1 MNKKIIFIT
10 LSCFMVLILCGSAS
24 ATDLNNTTNITQNNH
39 VYINVSNDNG
49 VKYNVDY
56 DYYLNDPTQQ
66 GYNPN
71 GTNGTYYIKAEGGGL
86 NQLHICNSNSTSAMY
101 GQITVTNTT
110 SGTQSGVFY
119 ITTTGGRGLNDD
131 IILLLSVKGPI
142 SDNFNL
148 TIVSSGYTWIISVFG
163 ATQPPLPTNPQ
174 YVVGA
179 VNETF
184 TKSDFQYGPQPTR
197 PAPGGWQPLYSGQ
210 DTSDPSTAEYLMF
223 IDLYVGNLR
232 SGLAQAPIDNGAVKV
247 EYTLN
252 NMYTT
257 ASFNAYAWTG
267 ASFQGTGINW
277 CSPIINNANP
287 CVVTVNYAPETP
299 VANITADKTA
309 GSDSL
314 TVEFTDTSANYPT
327 SWTWNFGDGITSTE
341 QNPTHTYSAPGTY
354 TVTLTATNLA
364 GSDTVT
370 KTSYI
375 TVLDTIAPTV
385 STNLAGGNY
394 NTAQTVT
401 LTTTDASPTT
411 IYYTTDGTDPT
422 SSSTQYT
429 GPINID
435 TTTTLKFMAIDTAGN
450 QGTTQTETYNIDTT
464 APTVQ
469 ANPLGGNYN
478 TAQSVV
484 LTANDEN
491 PTTIYYTTD
500 GTEPTS
506 SNTQYTGPIN
516 IGTTTTLKFMAI
528 DIAGNQGTVQ
538 TETYNIKSD
547 VYVQITPSI
556 TNPQVGDQVTY
567 TFKLGN
573 NGPGDASNVVFTY
586 VLPEGVEY
594 TGANVDQGTVNY
606 DPTTRTLTWTI
617 ENVPGGTDPYLWL
630 NFNILNAGTFNI
642 QPTVTVDGYN
652 PGLINN
658 IGALQVNAATPNT
671 NTVNAATNTNTVQAG
686 TIPMQ
691 TTGAPLIGLILGILC
706 IGSGITLSR
715 KK

>member
-10 LSCFMVLILCGSAS
+10 LSCLMVLILCGSAS
-24 ATDLNNTTNITQNNH
+24 ATDPDNTTNITQNNH

-56 DYYLNDPTQQ
+56 DYYLNDPTYSQ
-66 GYNPN
+66 G
-71 GTNGTYYIKAEGGGL
+71 GSNGTYYIKAEGGGL
-86 NQLHICNSNSTSAMY
+86 NQLHICDSNSTSAMY

-119 ITTTGGRGLNDD
+119 ITTTGGRGTNDD

-184 TKSDFQYGPQPTR
+184 TKDDFKYGPQTTR
-197 PAPGGWQPLYSGQ
+197 PAPSGWQPLYSGQ
-210 DTSDPSTAEYLMF
+210 NTSDYSTAEYLMF
-223 IDLYVGNLR
+223 IDLYVGNLK

-277 CSPIINNANP
+277 CNPIINNANP

-299 VANITADKTA
+299 VANFTADKTS

-314 TVEFTDTSANYPT
+314 TVKFTDSSSNYPT
-327 SWTWNFGDGITSTE
+327 SWMWDFGDGTTSTE
-341 QNPTHTYSAPGTY
+341 QNPTHTYSAPGNY
-354 TVTLTATNLA
+354 TVKLTATNLA
-364 GSDTVT
+364 GSNTMA
-370 KTSYI
+370 KTDFI
-375 TVLDTIAPTV
+375 TVL
-385 STNLAGGNY
+385 
-394 NTAQTVT
+394 
-401 LTTTDASPTT
+401 
-411 IYYTTDGTDPT
+411 
-422 SSSTQYT
+422 
-429 GPINID
+429 
-435 TTTTLKFMAIDTAGN
+435 
-450 QGTTQTETYNIDTT
+450 
-464 APTVQ
+464 
-469 ANPLGGNYN
+469 
-478 TAQSVV
+478 
-484 LTANDEN
+484 
-491 PTTIYYTTD
+491 
-500 GTEPTS
+500 
-506 SNTQYTGPIN
+506 
-516 IGTTTTLKFMAI
+516 
-528 DIAGNQGTVQ
+528 
-538 TETYNIKSD
+538 KSE

-556 TNPQVGDQVTY
+556 ANPTVGDKVTY

-573 NGPGDASNVVFTY
+573 KGLGDASNVVFTY

-594 TGANVDQGTVNY
+594 AGANVDQGTVNY
-606 DPTTRTLTWTI
+606 DPTTRTLTW
-617 ENVPGGTDPYLWL
+617 NVGNVTAGTDPYLWL
-630 NFNILNAGTFNI
+630 NLNILNPGTFNI
-642 QPTVTVDGYN
+642 QPTVTVAG
-652 PGLINN
+652 NN
-658 IGALQVNAATPNT
+658 IGLNNIGTLQVNAAKATTPTT
-671 NTVNAATNTNTVQAG
+671 NTVNAATTTSIQTGTV
-686 TIPMQ
+686 PMQ
-691 TTGAPLIGLILGILC
+691 TTGAPLVGLILGILC